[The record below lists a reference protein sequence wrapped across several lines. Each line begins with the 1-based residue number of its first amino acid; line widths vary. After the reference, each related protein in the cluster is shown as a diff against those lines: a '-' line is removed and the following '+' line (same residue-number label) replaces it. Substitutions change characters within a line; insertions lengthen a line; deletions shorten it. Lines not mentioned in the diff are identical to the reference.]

1 MVAAWGDE
9 SGSNPRVDPGVFLL
23 GAVMASPEETAGA
36 REAMSTML
44 PAGASKVHW
53 SQTDPR
59 RRRLLIAQIADLPVS
74 ALVVVRSGSP
84 DEPAERR
91 RRKCFTHFA
100 LELEA
105 RGCTRLT
112 LESRGT
118 RADGR
123 DRTMLDALRAS
134 RTVSPA
140 LRLDHLP
147 GSADPLLWIADVLC
161 GAVVAARSGRP
172 EHLDV
177 LCPQVTLVEVP
188 T

>member
-1 MVAAWGDE
+1 
-9 SGSNPRVDPGVFLL
+9 
-23 GAVMASPEETAGA
+23 
-36 REAMSTML
+36 
-44 PAGASKVHW
+44 
-53 SQTDPR
+53 
-59 RRRLLIAQIADLPVS
+59 
-74 ALVVVRSGSP
+74 
-84 DEPAERR
+84 
-91 RRKCFTHFA
+91 
-100 LELEA
+100 
-105 RGCTRLT
+105 
-112 LESRGT
+112 
-118 RADGR
+118 
-123 DRTMLDALRAS
+123 MLDALRAS